1 MVPFRESETGTA
13 VEVVGM
19 LENSSAVR
27 HGSEGRPTRVRSGS
41 DGRSFRIRSRASND
55 PKYIP
60 KQPNLRAQDRRRRD
74 LIAAFLA
81 ALGPDAVNDLTQV
94 MVRRA
99 AELTVAAEVVR
110 AGMLTG
116 NLQSDI
122 TGLIKLENAAR
133 RAVLAL
139 GIKVEKPRGGAG
151 GLTIARA
158 RWEEQRKARE
168 ASTAKDTEVP
178 PDDRA
183 A

>member
-1 MVPFRESETGTA
+1 MEH
-13 VEVVGM
+13 VE
-19 LENSSAVR
+19 NTSAIR
-27 HGSEGRPTRVRSGS
+27 PSSEGRPAGVRLGS

-74 LIAAFLA
+74 LITAFLT
-81 ALGPDAVNDLTQV
+81 ALGPEAVNDLTQV

-139 GIKVEKPRGGAG
+139 GLRIEPPPAKAR
-151 GLTIARA
+151 GLTLARA
-158 RWEEQRKARE
+158 RWAEAETKKAEKAKTTAGE
-168 ASTAKDTEVP
+168 ATHTTEA
-178 PDDRA
+178 PDGC
-183 A
+183 

>member
-1 MVPFRESETGTA
+1 MF
-13 VEVVGM
+13 
-19 LENSSAVR
+19 ENSPAVR
-27 HGSEGRPTRVRSGS
+27 QGSEGRPARVRLGS
-41 DGRSFRIRSRASND
+41 DGRSLRVRSRTTND
-55 PKYIP
+55 PRHLQ

-74 LIAAFLA
+74 LIAAFLS
-81 ALGPDAVNDLTQV
+81 ALGPSGLNDLTQV

-139 GIKVEKPRGGAG
+139 GIKIEPPPAKARGNGIELARLRWAEDAEKAKK
-151 GLTIARA
+151 AA
-158 RWEEQRKARE
+158 ENARE
-168 ASTAKDTEVP
+168 ATTAKDTEVP